1 MVFDIYITVYNINIH
16 PKSVI
21 IGYLFLA
28 RYFKNLTVKD
38 YTYSL
43 INTTLFLHV
52 NMVLDKIIQQRM
64 RYAKVWRKQLSF
76 MENFNI
82 EKFQFGYKI

>member
-1 MVFDIYITVYNINIH
+1 MLLCIIH
-16 PKSVI
+16 PNSVI

-43 INTTLFLHV
+43 IITTLFLNV
-52 NMVLDKIIQQRM
+52 NTVLDKRSQQRM
-64 RYAKVWRKQLSF
+64 RYAKA
-76 MENFNI
+76 
-82 EKFQFGYKI
+82 